1 MLKRGKEPVAV
12 TPWSAK
18 ALKAYRKADKAAL
31 AAAIDRTTNYLSKYA
46 GGHVRT
52 PAKVAET
59 LSNLLEVPARQ
70 FGQGAK

>member
-1 MLKRGKEPVAV
+1 
-12 TPWSAK
+12 
-18 ALKAYRKADKAAL
+18 LKAYRKADKAIL

-59 LSNLLEVPARQ
+59 LSNRAFEE
-70 FGQGAK
+70 